1 MIKNKRFEKIRE
13 GIYQEL
19 LKANHHF
26 KVFWSIRTAP
36 DDIAKATRVH
46 LTFFFFTMWANSD
59 RFCLAINN
67 IIKPDK
73 NTYNF
78 HKLFNYI
85 RSHPKLSA
93 SFSEEEINEMEETIN
108 LHEDLIER
116 LRKIRDKYVA
126 HKEIVP
132 EHLKEEITYKYEE
145 GKRLL
150 IDLNGILQ
158 KLSYT
163 YDNSQYWHDEDNL
176 LSVNPSLN
184 VEYVLRSLTEHYNRP
199 LEQRATDFQ
208 KRIKQYG
215 NNTKRS
221 G

>member
-1 MIKNKRFEKIRE
+1 MRE

-19 LKANHHF
+19 LKANQHF
-26 KVFWSIRTAP
+26 QIFWGIRTAS

-67 IIKPDK
+67 ILKHDK

-78 HKLFNYI
+78 HKLFNYV

-93 SFSEEEINEMEETIN
+93 LFSEEEIDKMEETIN
-108 LHEDLIER
+108 SHKDLIER
-116 LRKIRDKYVA
+116 LRKARDKYIA
-126 HKEIVP
+126 HKEIIP

-145 GKRLL
+145 GKKLL
-150 IDLNGILQ
+150 IDLNNILEEVSR
-158 KLSYT
+158 K
-163 YDNSQYWHDEDNL
+163 YDQNLYWKDSNGL
-176 LSVNPSLN
+176 LEVSPSLN

-199 LEQRATDFQ
+199 LEQKAADFQ
-208 KRIKQYG
+208 KRSKLETI
-215 NNTKRS
+215 
-221 G
+221 